1 LSVKTVPISQLQKIK
16 YPVRRKLFMKRNN
29 PGSFVP
35 AGTVWIKYDIPYAL
49 NIMVADISKAP

>member
-1 LSVKTVPISQLQKIK
+1 
-16 YPVRRKLFMKRNN
+16 MKRNN